1 MNEIQLVLDAVAFV
15 LAVLLALIGFS
26 AAARYR
32 DRRFAFVGV
41 ALTVLGLISGVGL
54 ADVLWSDAIPGGHLG
69 PTLAG
74 LLIVSEALLYISFV
88 ASRPWTT
95 RAPSP

>member
-1 MNEIQLVLDAVAFV
+1 MSEIEPVLDVVALVLAI
-15 LAVLLALIGFS
+15 LLALIGFA

-41 ALTVLGLISGVGL
+41 ALTVLGLVSGVGL
-54 ADVLWSDAIPGGHLG
+54 ANVLWSGVIPGGHLG

-74 LLIVSEALLYISFV
+74 LLIVSEALLYLSFV
-88 ASRPWTT
+88 ASRPWTPRT
-95 RAPSP
+95 SGP